1 MALNNPYNAYNQYKQ
16 NNVMMAPPQ
25 ELTLMLYN
33 GAIKFANQAMLA
45 IDEKNIS
52 KAHQLILRTSDIIT
66 ELNITLDMQ
75 YEISKNLRS
84 LYVFILERLIDA
96 NVKKDKQYIAEALE
110 IITQLRDTWKEA
122 MHLAK
127 NK

>member
-1 MALNNPYNAYNQYKQ
+1 
-16 NNVMMAPPQ
+16 MAPPQ